1 MDACDKV
8 HKLKCKRQCCY
19 SQRTL
24 YMVLQME
31 VVATLKCQYN
41 GLNGGYDG
49 VERQQLAFI
58 QQLSSSPFLE
68 SVGIHIRCNYRA
80 PIWICI

>member
-1 MDACDKV
+1 
-8 HKLKCKRQCCY
+8 
-19 SQRTL
+19 
-24 YMVLQME
+24 ME